1 MPFEEQHSAY
11 IVQPDNYTAHW
22 PDTHTQP
29 NMAHTIDLVPMLL
42 SRQRSVLCHDLIRCD
57 RLGPD
62 AAYTRYD
69 VTDEAQI
76 ATAVH
81 LLVSHVSNTSVT
93 SSVKEASS

>member
-1 MPFEEQHSAY
+1 
-11 IVQPDNYTAHW
+11 
-22 PDTHTQP
+22 
-29 NMAHTIDLVPMLL
+29 MAHTIDLVPMLL

-62 AAYTRYD
+62 TAYTRYD

-81 LLVSHVSNTSVT
+81 LLVSHVRHLDVLYSNTSVT

>member
-1 MPFEEQHSAY
+1 
-11 IVQPDNYTAHW
+11 
-22 PDTHTQP
+22 
-29 NMAHTIDLVPMLL
+29 MLL

-81 LLVSHVSNTSVT
+81 LLVSHVRHLDVLYSNTSVT

>member
-1 MPFEEQHSAY
+1 
-11 IVQPDNYTAHW
+11 
-22 PDTHTQP
+22 
-29 NMAHTIDLVPMLL
+29 MLL

-62 AAYTRYD
+62 VAYTRYD

-81 LLVSHVSNTSVT
+81 LL
-93 SSVKEASS
+93 